1 MIFCDNLILGD
12 FMKHINFADE
22 EIFFD
27 YNNSLCNNGK
37 WFPEN
42 HYHNSCEAYFLE
54 SGECD
59 YFIDDKIYHMLPGDM
74 VVIGGNIIHNTV
86 YGEKVCSRMLINCS
100 KKHIPIDVSRVLFFR
115 NSAKK
120 DEISHIF
127 SRIREEYKS
136 KNQFSEE
143 IVTCYIRLLMLIAAG
158 SENMYTQP
166 VKHSYIEEVAE
177 YIKNNLDCEVT
188 LSKVAARF
196 SVSAGHLSRQFKKDT
211 GFTFSEYLDLIRFKK
226 AEEMLL
232 YGKKETIT
240 QIAHMCGFGDSNY
253 FSVKFKKIYGV
264 SPLKWKNRKSRLI
277 ETDKNS

>member
-37 WFPEN
+37 WLPEN
-42 HYHNSCEAYFLE
+42 HYHNSCEVYFLE

-100 KKHIPIDVSRVLFFR
+100 KKHMPIDMPRVTFFR
-115 NSAKK
+115 NSEKK
-120 DEISHIF
+120 DEINHIF
-127 SRIREEYKS
+127 SKIEEEYKRR
-136 KNQFSEE
+136 NEFSEE
-143 IVTCYIRLLMLIAAG
+143 FVICYIRLLMLIAA
-158 SENMYTQP
+158 SSRNMYTQKA
-166 VKHSYIEEVAE
+166 KHKYTELVAE
-177 YIKNNLDCEVT
+177 YIKNNFESEIS
-188 LSKVAARF
+188 LSKVAEKF
-196 SVSAGHLSRQFKKDT
+196 SVSAGHLSRQFKKET
-211 GFTFSEYLDLIRFKK
+211 GFTFSEYLDLMRFKK
-226 AEEMLL
+226 AEELL
-232 YGKKETIT
+232 LFGQKETIT

-253 FSVKFKKIYGV
+253 FSVRFKKIYGV
-264 SPLKWKNRKSRLI
+264 SPLKWKKRKNKLVESGEKL
-277 ETDKNS
+277 